1 MKKDHRE
8 ERTAHYHLPGL
19 FEFYELYRV
28 FLPLYRQHRE
38 YFYSWCDIGSIY
50 GAPAGCL
57 WGGGRV
63 SDGEA
68 DPRQVLALMQEY
80 GISARLTFSNSLLQP
95 EHLTDKTCNALCALL
110 EEQNEPQNGVIV
122 HSDLLLRYLQE
133 HYPKLYLVSSTTKVL
148 TEFPQLQRELAR
160 EAFRYVVPDFRL
172 NKAFDFNVEALANGV
187 SDRWNR
193 RDDHSFD
200 SYYNVLV
207 GITYKFGTGFNLKC
221 PDCKPVAYRN
231 ERYSESYVKSLNDKI
246 NELQGTINS
255 HKCPEPV
262 PCPEVEKSVP
272 GIKSHVSF
280 GLAKTDIAED
290 QQVNILAIADY
301 MKQYPRSKATITG
314 YADKGTGSAKVNA
327 ELAKK
332 RARMVADELINRY
345 GISADR
351 LNVDSKGSE
360 VQPFTTNDWNR
371 VVIMIA
377 E

>member
-1 MKKDHRE
+1 MD
-8 ERTAHYHLPGL
+8 GL
-19 FEFYELYRV
+19 FNMSSLF
-28 FLPLYRQHRE
+28 
-38 YFYSWCDIGSIY
+38 CGSN
-50 GAPAGCL
+50 PE
-57 WGGGRV
+57 RFFN
-63 SDGEA
+63 
-68 DPRQVLALMQEY
+68 
-80 GISARLTFSNSLLQP
+80 ARLIAGVGYNQTFDEGASSFMARLGLQ
-95 EHLTDKTCNALCALL
+95 A
-110 EEQNEPQNGVIV
+110 
-122 HSDLLLRYLQE
+122 S
-133 HYPKLYLVSSTTKVL
+133 
-148 TEFPQLQRELAR
+148 
-160 EAFRYVVPDFRL
+160 FRL

-246 NELQGTINS
+246 NELQGAIDS

-280 GLAKTDIAED
+280 GLAKTNIAED

-351 LNVDSKGSE
+351 LSVDSKGSE

>member
-1 MKKDHRE
+1 MKVKVIIAALLLAGAGMSANAQSTDDNWFLQGQLGASYSLDGTGIGKLISPAGQIAAGKYFNPYVGARLAVSGWRGRAGSGSRPAE
-8 ERTAHYHLPGL
+8 G
-19 FEFYELYRV
+19 FY
-28 FLPLYRQHRE
+28 
-38 YFYSWCDIGSIY
+38 Y
-50 GAPAGCL
+50 GAAGYNQTFDE
-57 WGGGRV
+57 GA
-63 SDGEA
+63 SSF
-68 DPRQVLALMQEY
+68 M
-80 GISARLTFSNSLLQP
+80 ARLGIQAS
-95 EHLTDKTCNALCALL
+95 
-110 EEQNEPQNGVIV
+110 
-122 HSDLLLRYLQE
+122 
-133 HYPKLYLVSSTTKVL
+133 
-148 TEFPQLQRELAR
+148 
-160 EAFRYVVPDFRL
+160 FRL

-246 NELQGTINS
+246 NELQGAIDS

-351 LNVDSKGSE
+351 LSVDSKGSE

>member
-1 MKKDHRE
+1 MHALSRGSV
-8 ERTAHYHLPGL
+8 TTGPLT
-19 FEFYELYRV
+19 RV
-28 FLPLYRQHRE
+28 QAA
-38 YFYSWCDIGSIY
+38 SWQGFVQAS
-50 GAPAGCL
+50 
-57 WGGGRV
+57 
-63 SDGEA
+63 
-68 DPRQVLALMQEY
+68 
-80 GISARLTFSNSLLQP
+80 
-95 EHLTDKTCNALCALL
+95 
-110 EEQNEPQNGVIV
+110 
-122 HSDLLLRYLQE
+122 
-133 HYPKLYLVSSTTKVL
+133 
-148 TEFPQLQRELAR
+148 
-160 EAFRYVVPDFRL
+160 FRL

-221 PDCKPVAYRN
+221 PDCKPMAYRN

-246 NELQGTINS
+246 NELQGAIDS

-351 LNVDSKGSE
+351 LSVDSKGSE